1 MHGRENYVCV
11 KTPKSGTPN
20 QTPTS
25 TSEKKKEPLRIP
37 KPSPGRDGRDVEH
50 LRLEPK
56 AKAAGPLA

>member
-1 MHGRENYVCV
+1 MCQN
-11 KTPKSGTPN
+11 PKVRNPKPN
-20 QTPTS
+20 ANVNVR
-25 TSEKKKEPLRIP
+25 KKKEPLRIP